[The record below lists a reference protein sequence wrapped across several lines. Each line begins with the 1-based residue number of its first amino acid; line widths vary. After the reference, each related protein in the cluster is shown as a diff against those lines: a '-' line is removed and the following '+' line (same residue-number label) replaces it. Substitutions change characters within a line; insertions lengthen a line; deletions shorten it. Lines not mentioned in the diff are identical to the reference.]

1 MKLKYLLAYIHNSDS
16 FDLPAKIPTKY
27 GLIKQ
32 KEPINVTELR
42 MAIDLFGPEQY
53 NNGTTTLKSIYY
65 WI

>member
-1 MKLKYLLAYIHNSDS
+1 MKIKYLLAYIHNNDT
-16 FDLPAKIPTKY
+16 FDFPAEIPMKY

-32 KEPINVTELR
+32 KESINIAELR